1 MLYQLKNGRTIE
13 ISTEQFLNMNEQ
25 ELNALE
31 ALGNNST
38 MDITNPFFGS
48 ATGKKFK
55 SEELHDDHDLL
66 NMPEEIKR
74 KDKYFHEDDD

>member
-31 ALGNNST
+31 ALGSNST

-48 ATGKKFK
+48 ATGKK
-55 SEELHDDHDLL
+55 SRPEELHDEHDLL

-74 KDKYFHEDDD
+74 KDTYFHDEDQ

>member
-13 ISTEQFLNMNEQ
+13 ISTEQFLSMNEQ

-31 ALGNNST
+31 ALGANST

-48 ATGKKFK
+48 ATGTITKP
-55 SEELHDDHDLL
+55 EELHDEHDLL

-74 KDKYFHEDDD
+74 KDSYFHDEDD